1 MHKFTTNVVFHL
13 YVLRLTSWIGSNPL
27 AEGLNCVSPSKWNA
41 YEGFNLEHCRQP
53 IPLTGEDGREGNN
66 GRHKG
71 RQAGRDVG
79 FPLVERKGGSHNEW
93 WGSFSTQTPP
103 SCCLFSHLQ
112 PLTLCRHAAAF
123 SLLISSIFHRF
134 LQGLSGSREHP
145 PHLYQTQLLF
155 MDVCVYIYIYRNVE
169 DPSWKTFKYRSTE
182 IWRSLNICQRC
193 N

>member
-1 MHKFTTNVVFHL
+1 MHKFTTSVVFHF
-13 YVLRLTSWIGSNPL
+13 YVLRLTSWIGSDPSV
-27 AEGLNCVSPSKWNA
+27 ERLNCVSPSKWNT
-41 YEGFNLEHCRQP
+41 YEGFNLEHYRQP
-53 IPLTGEDGREGNN
+53 ILPHGGRGQEGREWWEVQ
-66 GRHKG
+66 
-71 RQAGRDVG
+71 RQARGDVG

-155 MDVCVYIYIYRNVE
+155 MDVCVCVYIYIE
-169 DPSWKTFKYRSTE
+169 K
-182 IWRSLNICQRC
+182 
-193 N
+193 